1 MRFSPEKPIFGRGLF
16 LSALIAL
23 FFVQGLMSAEAK
35 RPLMRFPDIHGDTIV
50 FVHGEDIWSVPSQ
63 GGTAN
68 RLTIHDGQERFPK
81 FSPDGSQIAF
91 TGEYDGNNDVFV
103 MDIHAQDKTEGY
115 DKIVIKRYLVERTF
129 PDGLNIPVNT
139 EGSEICLTV
148 VSTNAQDNVSWVH
161 SYVTKDKK
169 KTFCIYDAPSPE
181 AIRKAADKNG
191 LPVDNIVEVSV
202 LDPYFYK

>member
-1 MRFSPEKPIFGRGLF
+1 MKNFF
-16 LSALIAL
+16 LILVS
-23 FFVQGLMSAEAK
+23 FVVTS
-35 RPLMRFPDIHGDTIV
+35 
-50 FVHGEDIWSVPSQ
+50 
-63 GGTAN
+63 
-68 RLTIHDGQERFPK
+68 
-81 FSPDGSQIAF
+81 
-91 TGEYDGNNDVFV
+91 VFV
-103 MDIHAQDKTEGY
+103 MDIHAQDKTAEQN
-115 DKIVIKRYLVERTF
+115 KIVIKRYLVERTF

-181 AIRKAADKNG
+181 AIRKAANNNG